1 MEVAMIVKFNTPK
14 EPERN
19 KKRYEFMAEYNR
31 PYYDKKVKEGVKWK
45 ASGWSNGSGTVIGWH
60 EFETLEDFNKVW
72 GDEEFQKI
80 MARWSYFVDNCEVQ
94 VLWPSKSLPP
104 K

>member
-1 MEVAMIVKFNTPK
+1 MEVVMMVKFNTPK
-14 EPERN
+14 APERN
-19 KKRYEFMAEYNR
+19 KKRYEFGAENNR
-31 PYYDKKVKEGVKWK
+31 PYYDKKVKEGVKWNAK
-45 ASGWSNGSGTVIGWH
+45 EWSNGSGTVIGWH

-80 MARWSYFVDNCEVQ
+80 MARWSYFVDNCIVQ
-94 VLWPSKSLPP
+94 VLWPAKSLPP

>member
-1 MEVAMIVKFNTPK
+1 MEVVMMVKFNTPK

-19 KKRYEFMAEYNR
+19 KKRYEFMAEYMQ
-31 PYYDKKVKEGVKWK
+31 PYYDKKVKEGVKWN
-45 ASGWSNGSGTVIGWH
+45 ANGWSNGSGTVISWQ

-72 GDEEFQKI
+72 GDEEFQKN
-80 MARWSYFVDNCEVQ
+80 MARWSYFVDNCKIQ

>member
-1 MEVAMIVKFNTPK
+1 MEVLMSVMWTNPK

-19 KKRYEFMAEYNR
+19 KKRYEFQAENNR

-45 ASGWSNGSGTVIGWH
+45 ASGWADGSGLMLALH
-60 EFETLEDFNKVW
+60 EFDTLEDFNKVW
-72 GDEEFQKI
+72 GDEEFQTNS
-80 MARWSYFVDNCEVQ
+80 ARWSYFVDNCKIKIWRPTRQ
-94 VLWPSKSLPP
+94 LPP